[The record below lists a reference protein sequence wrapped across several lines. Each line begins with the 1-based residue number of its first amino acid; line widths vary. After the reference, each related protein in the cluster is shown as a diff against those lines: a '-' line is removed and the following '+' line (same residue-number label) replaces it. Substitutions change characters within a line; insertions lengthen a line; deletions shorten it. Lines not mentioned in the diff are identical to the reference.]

1 VCVLVLGQPGAGK
14 SSCLGHFR
22 SVKSSS
28 EPNADA
34 ACCAHTL
41 RVLGRAGGVRKLVAV
56 DFRSAGES
64 GAEEE
69 RRRARFFG
77 FAQGVLWLLD
87 ASQPAKLQEVQDVLD
102 RRVRGG

>member
-1 VCVLVLGQPGAGK
+1 MCVLVLGQPGAGK
-14 SSCLGHFR
+14 SSCLGHFTQ
-22 SVKSSS
+22 SHDP

-34 ACCAHTL
+34 ACCAQTL
-41 RVLGRAGGVRKLVAV
+41 RVLSRGGGVRKLVAV
-56 DFRSAGES
+56 DFRAAGES

-69 RRRARFFG
+69 RRRACFFR

-87 ASQPAKLQEVQDVLD
+87 ASQPARLQEAQDMLD